1 MQHPISMFLFPCMVV
16 GGCYL
21 YFVHHPPMLI
31 IIIYQ
36 RYTVYGKLDFIGE
49 LFKTLQFRNIME
61 LSTQNYQNMI
71 NNQNF
76 IYLKL
81 ATRKQQSSI
90 YICLISM
97 CPWNYRKNCNS
108 TIFLISLITFTVSSP
123 KKREKLFVLIILF
136 KLYLEA
142 LLVHIAF
149 HQPSKILCVY
159 VLIWR

>member
-1 MQHPISMFLFPCMVV
+1 MFLFPCMVV

-21 YFVHHPPMLI
+21 YFVHHPPLLI

-36 RYTVYGKLDFIGE
+36 RYTVYGILDFIGE

-90 YICLISM
+90 YICFFFHLSLVLQKKLQLNPFFD
-97 CPWNYRKNCNS
+97 CPYNFY
-108 TIFLISLITFTVSSP
+108 SSAN
-123 KKREKLFVLIILF
+123 KWEKLFLLISLF

-149 HQPSKILCVY
+149 HQLSKIN
-159 VLIWR
+159 VLIQR